1 MIDWTSQATRV
12 APSPGRV
19 DDVAMTVLSPRSARV
34 DLVRGSVV
42 AVLAVVQIVV
52 SGLGGSGVGAV
63 ANDYRTPLLAAGWTF
78 AIWAPIYAGFLAY
91 AGYQLLPGQ
100 RGREI
105 HRRTGWWMAA
115 SAAFNPLWI
124 LAFSG
129 RSVLLAEVLITA
141 LLVTLAVVFG
151 RLSHEPAADLRER
164 ALFRGPV
171 AIYTGWVSL
180 AMVIGTAAT
189 GVWAG
194 LPGANA
200 LAAIA
205 AVVVLLA
212 AAAIVAWVVL
222 SGTAVVGY
230 AAAAVWAIAGIA
242 LNDPPGAVV
251 VTGAIVIVIVLAATA
266 RRITTAANPVRA
278 AWG

>member
-1 MIDWTSQATRV
+1 
-12 APSPGRV
+12 
-19 DDVAMTVLSPRSARV
+19 MTVISSRSARV
-34 DLVRGSVV
+34 DLTRSAVV
-42 AVLAVVQIVV
+42 VLLAVVQIVV
-52 SGLGGSGVGAV
+52 SGLGGSGAVGESVGVV
-63 ANDYRTPLLAAGWTF
+63 ANDYDTPLLAAGWTF

-91 AGYQLLPGQ
+91 AVYQLLPGQ
-100 RGREI
+100 RSREI

-115 SAAFNPLWI
+115 SAVFNPLWI
-124 LAFSG
+124 LGFSG
-129 RSVLLAEVLITA
+129 RLILLAELLIIA

-164 ALFRGPV
+164 VLFRGPV
-171 AIYTGWVSL
+171 ALYTGWVSL
-180 AMVIGTAAT
+180 ATVLGTAAT

-194 LPGANA
+194 LPGDNA

-212 AAAIVAWVVL
+212 ASAVVAWVVL

-230 AAAAVWAIAGIA
+230 AAATVWALVGIA
-242 LNDPPGAVV
+242 LNNPPAAVV
-251 VTGAIVIVIVLAATA
+251 VTGAVAIVIVLAATA
-266 RRITTAANPVRA
+266 RRLTTAGNPVRA